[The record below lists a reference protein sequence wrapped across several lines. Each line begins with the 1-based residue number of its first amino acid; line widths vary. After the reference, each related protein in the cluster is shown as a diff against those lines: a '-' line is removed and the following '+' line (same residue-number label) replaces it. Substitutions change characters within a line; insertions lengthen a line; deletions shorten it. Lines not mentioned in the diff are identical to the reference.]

1 MACLADQWEDPER
14 DDDSFR
20 AVVALQQTGFR
31 VVCPDELAAAR
42 RIGEQI
48 KARLLTGDSF
58 SLQLGLPMFPIE
70 GVQP

>member
-1 MACLADQWEDPER
+1 MACLADQWEDPES
-14 DDDSFR
+14 DDDFFR

-31 VVCPDELAAAR
+31 AACPDELAAAR

-58 SLQLGLPMFPIE
+58 SPQLGLPNFPVE
-70 GVQP
+70 GDGA